1 MTSLKVLVTGGSGF
15 LGSHVA
21 DALTRAGHAVTIF
34 DRVESPFLNRAER
47 LKDKPAQKM
56 VVGDLLDGDALAEL
70 VPKFD
75 VVYHLAALADLNAA
89 KSQPEETVALN
100 IQATVRLLSAAQRSK
115 LKRFVFASSV
125 YVYSREGSFYRC
137 SKQACENYIEEFQR
151 SYGLPYTIVRYGS
164 LYGPRSDSTNGVYR
178 LLEQAIVD
186 GRIAYSGAE
195 SDMREYIH
203 VEDAAKLSVQALD
216 EDFENAHLVLTGT
229 NQTRVSDLFTMF
241 SEMLGRKIE
250 IDYACEPGEI
260 SDGHYSMTPYAY
272 TPRPGLKVTSPA
284 YIDMGQG
291 LLRVIESID
300 RHRHE
305 DSSKDIK

>member
-1 MTSLKVLVTGGSGF
+1 MKPASILVTGGSGF

-34 DRVESPFLNRAER
+34 DRVQSPHLNRAEG
-47 LKDKPAQKM
+47 LENQPPQKM
-56 VVGDLLDGDALAEL
+56 VVGDLLDGETLSNL
-70 VPKFD
+70 VPQFD

-89 KSQPEETVALN
+89 KSRPEDTVALN
-100 IQATVRLLSAAQRSK
+100 IQATVRLLAAAQRSN

-151 SYGLPYTIVRYGS
+151 TYGLPYTIVRYGS

-178 LLEQAIVD
+178 LLEQAINE
-186 GRIAYSGAE
+186 GRIKYSGAE
-195 SDMREYIH
+195 TDMREYIH
-203 VEDAAKLSVQALD
+203 VEDAAKLSVKALD
-216 EDFENAHLVLTGT
+216 DDYENAHLVLTGT

-241 SEMLGRKIE
+241 SEMLGRNVE
-250 IDYACEPGEI
+250 VDYACQPGEI

-300 RHRHE
+300 RSGPHRG
-305 DSSKDIK
+305 D